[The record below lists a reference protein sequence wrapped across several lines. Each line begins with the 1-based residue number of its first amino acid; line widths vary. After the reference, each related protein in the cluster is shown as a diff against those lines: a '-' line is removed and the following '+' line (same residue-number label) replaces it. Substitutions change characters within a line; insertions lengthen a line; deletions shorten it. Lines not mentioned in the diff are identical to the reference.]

1 MSISWLLFKKSGRQS
16 IGRLSLTAAA
26 VALGLFVLLA
36 LTAGTNGLMGRAQHV
51 DWRFAVFNAKQN
63 NQKPIPGV
71 SPLKASLY
79 MPGNLNKWHD
89 KEFDVMSVYAAGDHA
104 LKLPG
109 GIKTPAPGEYY
120 LSEALAK
127 IAKER
132 PEDRIGE
139 RYGTKYLGTIPASLE
154 SSPDSLSVIRGANV
168 DEAAAK
174 DDYGQSMFVDM
185 YKFDTSGMRAGFG
198 AVGLALIAVGGTV
211 LLFPIVMFVA
221 VATQLGSAQREQRY
235 AAIRLIGGTRRQVT
249 KILLFESFIATLA
262 GVVVGSLA
270 YLATLPLLQQ
280 YKFDDMRFMS
290 QDMVVGW
297 GQYALIVGLT
307 LVLSLAANWWGMR
320 HVQTSPLGVA
330 RKQKVAKKPRL
341 WRVIPLLAGLGI
353 FVWMTLPEGV
363 KWVKSADDAMMPML
377 ALMGGIVLVMFGLVL
392 AGSWLTYILSRVAA
406 RFTARPSTLIAGKRI
421 SGQSKQVFRSVS
433 GVVLAL
439 FAGSFYLTAVGG
451 VDKLNADAVNDNGYS
466 QLKKDTALVMV
477 EPAGNDL
484 AETLRS
490 QSYVRSVEKVYR
502 KDDNSYIPCQALPV
516 YTRHICP
523 DNKEYAV
530 VNFNNKV
537 VKTVATVD
545 AVDKGA
551 TLPTYMVALNSN
563 DNIDALR
570 TLIAE
575 NSSQT
580 ANRYVISGTYA
591 QQPHISPVVKSF
603 AEMAYVG
610 IGLTMS
616 VAVCSMIVST
626 IGGLLERRRSLLTLR
641 LGGMTIGQ
649 LKQIVMIESLI
660 PLVSVSLVAAG
671 LGVWVSTIFLSSL
684 SNTVKPTL
692 TLTYYCIVGGLL
704 AAAAVGVYLVLPMI
718 KKITSLEENRTE

>member
-109 GIKTPAPGEYY
+109 GIKTPAPDEYY

-154 SSPDSLSVIRGANV
+154 SSPDSLSVIRGANA

-235 AAIRLIGGTRRQVT
+235 AAIRLIGGTRRQAT

-353 FVWMTLPEGV
+353 FVWMTLPEGA
-363 KWVKSADDAMMPML
+363 KWVKSADDAITPML

-392 AGSWLTYILSRVAA
+392 AGSWLTYILSRIAA

-490 QSYVRSVEKVYR
+490 QSYVRSVEKMYR
-502 KDDNSYIPCQALPV
+502 KDDNSYISCQALPV

-537 VKTVATVD
+537 VKTVATVN
-545 AVDKGA
+545 AVDKDA

-575 NSSQT
+575 NSPQT

-603 AEMAYVG
+603 AEMAYAG

-649 LKQIVMIESLI
+649 LKQVVMIESLI
-660 PLVSVSLVAAG
+660 PLVSVSLVASG

-684 SNTVKPTL
+684 SNTVRPTL
-692 TLTYYCIVGGLL
+692 TSTYYCIVGGLL

>member
-36 LTAGTNGLMGRAQHV
+36 LTAGTSGLMGRAQHV

-109 GIKTPAPGEYY
+109 GTKTPAPGEYY

-127 IAKER
+127 IAKEH

-154 SSPDSLSVIRGANV
+154 SSPDSLSVIRGANA

-280 YKFDDMRFMS
+280 YKFDDMRFMP

-297 GQYALIVGLT
+297 GQYAFIVGLT

-377 ALMGGIVLVMFGLVL
+377 ALMGGIVFVMFGLVL

-406 RFTARPSTLIAGKRI
+406 HFTARPSTLIAGKRI

-502 KDDNSYIPCQALPV
+502 KDDNSYISCQALPT

-545 AVDKGA
+545 AVDKDA
-551 TLPTYMVALNSN
+551 TLPTYMVVLNSN

-591 QQPHISPVVKSF
+591 QQPHISPVIKSF
-603 AEMAYVG
+603 AEMAYAG

-684 SNTVKPTL
+684 SNTVRPTL
-692 TLTYYCIVGGLL
+692 TSTYYCIVGGLL
-704 AAAAVGVYLVLPMI
+704 AAAAVGVYLVLPMV

>member
-154 SSPDSLSVIRGANV
+154 SSPDSLSVIRGANA

-211 LLFPIVMFVA
+211 LLFPIVMFIA

-439 FAGSFYLTAVGG
+439 FAGSFYLTTVGG
-451 VDKLNADAVNDNGYS
+451 IDKLNADAVNNNGYS
-466 QLKKDTALVMV
+466 QLKRDAALVV
-477 EPAGNDL
+477 IEPAAGDL
-484 AETLRS
+484 TELLRS
-490 QSYVRSVEKVYR
+490 QNYVKSVEKIYR
-502 KDDNSYIPCQALPV
+502 KDDSSYIPCHVLPV

-537 VKTVATVD
+537 VKTVVTVN
-545 AVDKGA
+545 AVDKDA
-551 TLPTYMVALNSN
+551 TLPTYMVSLNSN

-575 NSSQT
+575 NSPQT

-591 QQPHISPVVKSF
+591 QQPHISPVIKSF
-603 AEMAYVG
+603 AEMAYAG

-684 SNTVKPTL
+684 SNTVRPTL
-692 TLTYYCIVGGLL
+692 TSTYYCIVGGLL